1 MPETRR
7 SGRLSATKIQKEAAM
22 ATRSSLL
29 EEKLETPRGQRRSL
43 RLKTK
48 EIPFRSMAY
57 QRPGASIYTDL
68 ATPQTLFRKVLETQ
82 PIISPLVPEKPDS
95 PKPVETVFQAPLKS
109 VPCSNPEIH
118 LSDSAPKATSRTALL
133 NTRSKKKVRLSVF
146 ERALDEQLA
155 STHSLLNITSQSES
169 QISFRTPPPLRSAG
183 KKGLVRRP
191 KNYRCVTVKAFE
203 DGIEQNLLQTK
214 GSQSYLVAPSTL
226 SNDSS
231 AQFADTESIAQPE
244 LSRQSGAG
252 LSAVHSQLHPT
263 IQSLAR
269 ESLPSSIETPW
280 QGAENDLA
288 VEGVTQNKGN
298 ITHSLLDDT
307 SRTKSQ
313 ISFRTPPPLRSA
325 GKKGLVRRPKN
336 YRCVTVKAFED
347 GIEQNLLQTK
357 GCEFPLVLIWT
368 GCLCL
373 FEYYLLAPSTLSNDS
388 SAQFADTESIA
399 QPELSRQSG
408 AGLSAVHSQLHPTR
422 QSLARESLPSSIET
436 PWQGAENDL
445 TVEGVTQNE
454 QKEIFTQY
462 TDCVDG
468 TEAVLEENAA
478 NPMEDHQQSLQNPK
492 EGLLRDHQKQMLMQ
506 STEHA
511 NGLRVVFQERT
522 VTPERGQ
529 QESLHGNSD
538 MEHFLSPENHLPA
551 NPVRSSPSDAKLP
564 EAHPG
569 HLHPSLNEKSAKLLV
584 KEMIPHISKELE
596 SSVVPTAVNLAAGT
610 HLQEEP
616 FPSERDIQN
625 PQSTT
630 AGTPSRCVSRKR
642 SEQFER
648 LPTKEMEDRTS
659 QETMD
664 DMVSE
669 AEMDSET
676 EEVSETEMDSEKVGE
691 KICLGRGMELW
702 LLMEVGDGMQRAYL
716 FFLPSDLTEKTPAFV
731 RTRVLQCTPLL
742 SALHAPKVAASR
754 SLSKQ
759 LSVKQA
765 TKPAQRACRGKR
777 EPALPRKFVKN
788 VFVHCV
794 KMPVT
799 KDAFKAVENCVDLY
813 FKQLS
818 DDLEAYVNHAR
829 RKTIEPADLE
839 LLMRRQGLIT
849 DKIPLNVLIERHMPL
864 EYRQLLIP
872 VATSGNK
879 VFPPML

>member
-1 MPETRR
+1 
-7 SGRLSATKIQKEAAM
+7 
-22 ATRSSLL
+22 
-29 EEKLETPRGQRRSL
+29 
-43 RLKTK
+43 
-48 EIPFRSMAY
+48 MAY
-57 QRPGASIYTDL
+57 QRSGASIYTDPV
-68 ATPQTLFRKVLETQ
+68 TPRTLFRKVLETQ
-82 PIISPLVPEKPDS
+82 PIVSPLVPEKPDS
-95 PKPVETVFQAPLKS
+95 PKPVETIVQAPLES
-109 VPCSNPEIH
+109 VPCSNLEIH
-118 LSDSAPKATSRTALL
+118 LSDSAPKATSWTALR

-146 ERALDEQLA
+146 ERAVDEQLA
-155 STHSLLNITSQSES
+155 STHSLLDITSQSKS

-191 KNYRCVTVKAFE
+191 KNYRVVTVKAFE

-214 GSQSYLVAPSTL
+214 GSQSYLVAPSML

-231 AQFADTESIAQPE
+231 AQFADTELFAQPE

-252 LSAVHSQLHPT
+252 LSGVHSQLHPT
-263 IQSLAR
+263 RQSLAK
-269 ESLPSSIETPW
+269 ESLPSSIQTPW
-280 QGAENDLA
+280 QGAKTDTA
-288 VEGVTQNKGN
+288 VEVVTKNKGN

-336 YRCVTVKAFED
+336 YRGVNVKAFED

-357 GCEFPLVLIWT
+357 GSQSYLV
-368 GCLCL
+368 
-373 FEYYLLAPSTLSNDS
+373 APSMLSNDS
-388 SAQFADTESIA
+388 SAQFADTESFA

-408 AGLSAVHSQLHPTR
+408 AGLSGVHSQLHPTR
-422 QSLARESLPSSIET
+422 QSLARESLPSSIQT

-445 TVEGVTQNE
+445 AVEGETQNE

-468 TEAVLEENAA
+468 IEAVLEEIAA
-478 NPMEDHQQSLQNPK
+478 NPMEEHQQSLQDTE
-492 EGLLRDHQKQMLMQ
+492 EGLISRHQKKMLRQ
-506 STEHA
+506 SAEPA
-511 NGLRVVFQERT
+511 NGLKVVFQERT

-538 MEHFLSPENHLPA
+538 MEHFLSPGNHLPTNIQ
-551 NPVRSSPSDAKLP
+551 NPQSTKAGTPSRRVSRKRSEQFEGLP
-564 EAHPG
+564 T
-569 HLHPSLNEKSAKLLV
+569 
-584 KEMIPHISKELE
+584 KEMEDGTSQEKMLDRKTMDDMVSEAEMDSE
-596 SSVVPTAVNLAAGT
+596 S
-610 HLQEEP
+610 EEV
-616 FPSERDIQN
+616 SETEMDSENVDIQN
-625 PQSTT
+625 PQSTK
-630 AGTPSRCVSRKR
+630 ASTPSRRLSRKR

-648 LPTKEMEDRTS
+648 LPTKEMEDGTS
-659 QETMD
+659 HGKMLDPETMD

-676 EEVSETEMDSEKVGE
+676 EVSETEMDSENV
-691 KICLGRGMELW
+691 
-702 LLMEVGDGMQRAYL
+702 
-716 FFLPSDLTEKTPAFV
+716 DLTEKTPAFV
-731 RTRVLQCTPLL
+731 RTKVVQCTPLL

-765 TKPAQRACRGKR
+765 TKLAERACRGKR
-777 EPALPRKFVKN
+777 EPALPSKFVKN
-788 VFVHCV
+788 VFAHSV
-794 KMPVT
+794 KMPVA
-799 KDAFKAVENCVDLY
+799 KDAFKAVENCVNLY

-818 DDLEAYVNHAR
+818 DDLEAYANHAR
-829 RKTIEPADLE
+829 RKTVEPADLE